1 MCIISNSEHI
11 QNISE
16 IDKLLQQNVGK
27 DVLIQLKNN
36 ITVQGKLKN
45 FDQHL
50 NLSLKDGKVW
60 SKEEN
65 QQFKDMLLRGS
76 EILMV
81 SLSNFSY
88 SKLRK

>member
-1 MCIISNSEHI
+1 MWIISSENN

-27 DVLIQLKNN
+27 DLFIRLKNN

-50 NLSLKDGKVW
+50 NLTLKEGNLT
-60 SKEEN
+60 SKEGNE
-65 QQFKDMLLRGS
+65 QFQEMLLRGS
-76 EILMV
+76 NIVMV
-81 SLSNFSY
+81 AL
-88 SKLRK
+88 